1 MNIWKEKWSNNHLNN
16 PYSSFNLST
25 ATHINPV
32 FVSDLQADP
41 TPVCDHYTVV
51 LQLLPVVVLVAVELP
66 LLLLPP
72 PVLLGQVVTA
82 SWRSTRSS

>member
-1 MNIWKEKWSNNHLNN
+1 MNHM
-16 PYSSFNLST
+16 
-25 ATHINPV
+25 NPV
-32 FVSDLQADP
+32 FVSDLQAVP

-51 LQLLPVVVLVAVELP
+51 LQLLPVVALVAVEL
-66 LLLLPP
+66 LLLP

>member
-1 MNIWKEKWSNNHLNN
+1 MN
-16 PYSSFNLST
+16 
-25 ATHINPV
+25 HINPV
-32 FVSDLQADP
+32 FVSDLQAVP

-66 LLLLPP
+66 LLPP

>member
-1 MNIWKEKWSNNHLNN
+1 MNHM
-16 PYSSFNLST
+16 
-25 ATHINPV
+25 NPV
-32 FVSDLQADP
+32 FVSDLQAVP

-51 LQLLPVVVLVAVELP
+51 LQLLPVVVLVAVEL
-66 LLLLPP
+66 LLLP

>member
-1 MNIWKEKWSNNHLNN
+1 MNHM
-16 PYSSFNLST
+16 
-25 ATHINPV
+25 NPV
-32 FVSDLQADP
+32 FVSDLQAVP

-51 LQLLPVVVLVAVELP
+51 LQLLPVVVLVAVEL
-66 LLLLPP
+66 LLPP

>member
-1 MNIWKEKWSNNHLNN
+1 MN
-16 PYSSFNLST
+16 
-25 ATHINPV
+25 HINPV
-32 FVSDLQADP
+32 FVSDLQAVP

-66 LLLLPP
+66 LLLLLLPP

>member
-1 MNIWKEKWSNNHLNN
+1 MN
-16 PYSSFNLST
+16 
-25 ATHINPV
+25 HINPV
-32 FVSDLQADP
+32 FVSDLQAVP

-51 LQLLPVVVLVAVELP
+51 LQLLLVVVLVAVEP
-66 LLLLPP
+66 PLLPP

>member
-1 MNIWKEKWSNNHLNN
+1 MN
-16 PYSSFNLST
+16 
-25 ATHINPV
+25 HINPV
-32 FVSDLQADP
+32 FVSDLQAVP

-51 LQLLPVVVLVAVELP
+51 LQLLLVVVLVAVEPP